1 MTNTA
6 HREAASRRAAALRA
20 QGSAGQR
27 PGPAAAPAGAAR
39 SVGFE
44 AKQLRANLIERD
56 GKTFYQLDGYA
67 SVVETP
73 YEMWDMFG
81 GYNEVIDA
89 RAFDKTLAANPDVAF
104 LVNHRGVTMART
116 TNKTLELS
124 VDALGL
130 RSVALLN
137 PERQDVKD
145 LILAIEDRNID
156 QMSFGFL
163 LEEGEWS
170 DDFTEFRITQLDL
183 HRGDVSAV
191 NYGANPHTSIAARSR
206 EIISELD
213 GLPLGAARAAV
224 ERLNSRL
231 NESGEAV
238 STSAPTG
245 RSISLVETMLRLDD

>member
-1 MTNTA
+1 MTISTA
-6 HREAASRRAAALRA
+6 HREAANLRAAALGA
-20 QGSAGQR
+20 QGTRSGAN
-27 PGPAAAPAGAAR
+27 AAPGGVAR
-39 SVGFE
+39 SLGFD

-56 GKTFYQLDGYA
+56 GKSFYQLDGYA
-67 SVVETP
+67 SVVEKP
-73 YEMWDMFG
+73 YEIWDMFG
-81 GYNEVIDA
+81 GYNEVIDS
-89 RAFDKTLAANPDVAF
+89 RAFDKTLAADPDVAF

-145 LILAIEDRNID
+145 LVLAVEDRNID
-156 QMSFGFL
+156 QMSFAFL
-163 LEEGEWS
+163 VEDGEWS
-170 DDFTEFRITQLDL
+170 DDYSEFRITQVDL

-206 EIISELD
+206 EIMSDLEH
-213 GLPLGAARAAV
+213 LPLGAARAAV

-231 NESGEAV
+231 RGVADV
-238 STSAPTG
+238 PTTSAPTG

>member
-1 MTNTA
+1 MPNQT
-6 HREAASRRAAALRA
+6 HREAAVRRAAALKPE
-20 QGSAGQR
+20 GSAGVR
-27 PGPAAAPAGAAR
+27 PNPERAPAGAAR

-56 GKTFYQLDGYA
+56 GRTFYQLDGYA
-67 SVVETP
+67 SVTETP

-81 GYNEVIDA
+81 GYNEVIA
-89 RAFDKTLAANPDVAF
+89 AGAFEETLAANPDVAF

-116 TNKTLELS
+116 MNKSLELS

-163 LEEGEWS
+163 LEDGVWN
-170 DDFTEFRITQLDL
+170 DDFSEFRITKVDI

-191 NYGANPHTSIAARSR
+191 NYGANPYTSIAARSR
-206 EIISELD
+206 EIMSDLD
-213 GLPLGAARAAV
+213 QLPLGAARAAV

-231 NESGEAV
+231 GNSAEPV
-238 STSAPTG
+238 TSAPTG
-245 RSISLVETMLRLDD
+245 RSISLVETLLRLDD

>member
-6 HREAASRRAAALRA
+6 NREAAIRRSAALKP

-27 PGPAAAPAGAAR
+27 PGPSAAPAGAAR
-39 SVGFE
+39 SLGFE
-44 AKQLRANLIERD
+44 AKELRANRIERD
-56 GKTFYQLDGYA
+56 GKSFYQLDGYA

-89 RAFDKTLAANPDVAF
+89 RAFDTTLASSPDVAF

-163 LEEGEWS
+163 IEDAEWN
-170 DDFTEFRITQLDL
+170 DDFSEFRITQVDL

-206 EIISELD
+206 EILSELD

-231 NESGEAV
+231 NDSAV
-238 STSAPTG
+238 TTTSAPTG